1 MIVLE
6 GIYYLAHTAIIQLIS
21 PRQAQF
27 TAFGG
32 YKCGSEDVCRLA
44 WQLFKKA

>member
-21 PRQAQF
+21 PRLAEF
-27 TAFGG
+27 AAFGG
-32 YKCGSEDVCRLA
+32 YKGVGLPAISKGFR
-44 WQLFKKA
+44 